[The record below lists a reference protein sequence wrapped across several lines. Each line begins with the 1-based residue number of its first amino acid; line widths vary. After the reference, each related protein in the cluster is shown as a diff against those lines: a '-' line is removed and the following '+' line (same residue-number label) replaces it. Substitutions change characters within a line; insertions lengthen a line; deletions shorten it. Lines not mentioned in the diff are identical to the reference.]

1 MRAKINSAVIKNI
14 IMTLV
19 TTVALGGVVA
29 YSQDGSAPLGA
40 AARARAA
47 PASPAKVP
55 LEIGDKLK
63 ISFYEILDMG
73 AVKQSGQNRP
83 DPQGA
88 LRTFYQRMDLSG
100 DYAVEQD
107 GAISIPLLG
116 QFQVEGRA
124 LDELRADLA
133 VSFTSVI
140 GRSANI
146 DVKISDR
153 SPIYVVG
160 PVKNPGAYKHIPG
173 MIVLHAVALAG
184 GLDRG
189 EANAL
194 GMVEGIRE
202 MERLRT
208 VSFQFKQLLARRA
221 RLEAERDGATTLP
234 MPVQLTS
241 LEDEGA
247 VRTFIATESTILHAE
262 QAKRRLQDRDIS
274 LRVAAARNEV
284 EALRRKLDQIDIQ
297 RDMRSERLNDLQKLK
312 DRGWVTSTNVVALR
326 SELSD
331 VEARRQDYLVQVA
344 QAEARLAEAEEAG
357 PRLSAED
364 DANLALAIAT
374 ADKEIAAAHETMAS
388 AAALTTILHRS
399 GGAQQPEL
407 YEIVRQSKE
416 GPTTLRAT
424 ETSPLMPGDVLKVV
438 PKPAVVVPSVVPSLA
453 TPVPQSEPTGN
464 RINTAYQR

>member
-1 MRAKINSAVIKNI
+1 MRAEIKSAVIKNI
-14 IMTLV
+14 IMTLA

-29 YSQDGSAPLGA
+29 YSQDGSSPQGA
-40 AARARAA
+40 ADSARAA

-63 ISFYEILDMG
+63 ISFYETLDM
-73 AVKQSGQNRP
+73 AAAKQSGQNRP

-107 GAISIPLLG
+107 GTISIPLLG
-116 QFQVEGRA
+116 RFQVEGRA

-160 PVKNPGAYKHIPG
+160 PVKNPGAYKHVPG

-189 EANAL
+189 ESNAL
-194 GMVEGIRE
+194 GMVEGVRE

-208 VSFQFKQLLARRA
+208 ISFQFKQLLARRA

-247 VRTFIATESTILHAE
+247 ARTFIATESTILRAE

-274 LRVAAARNEV
+274 LKVAAARNEV
-284 EALRRKLDQIDIQ
+284 EALRRKLDQIDVQ
-297 RDMRSERLNDLQKLK
+297 RDMRTERLNDLQKLK
-312 DRGWVTSTNVVALR
+312 DRGWVTNTNVVALR

-344 QAEARLAEAEEAG
+344 QAESRLAEAEEAG

-374 ADKEIAAAHETMAS
+374 ADKEIAAAHEAMVS
-388 AAALTTILHRS
+388 ATALTTILHRS
-399 GGAQQPEL
+399 GGTQQPEL

-424 ETSPLMPGDVLKVV
+424 ETSPLMPGDVLKVIL
-438 PKPAVVVPSVVPSLA
+438 KAAAVVPSVVPSLS
-453 TPVPQSEPTGN
+453 TPVPQSEPAGN